1 VRSAIAL
8 TCASRWPRAR
18 RCRFCGID
26 VAAHR
31 IGRRPGE
38 PFNTAA
44 AANADSAF
52 ARFAPRFAEMET
64 EETRMRTSI
73 MTMWV
78 ISALAIGQA
87 SFAQPAPEP
96 SGRTAPSTEPA
107 AVSDAE
113 LDTFATIYVDLLETA
128 AKFEAEMSSAQT
140 EEQAQAVKQ
149 RVQTESVA
157 KVAQHG
163 WTPEKFNSVSEAI
176 NRTPGLADKAVK
188 LIEEKS

>member
-1 VRSAIAL
+1 
-8 TCASRWPRAR
+8 
-18 RCRFCGID
+18 
-26 VAAHR
+26 
-31 IGRRPGE
+31 
-38 PFNTAA
+38 
-44 AANADSAF
+44 
-52 ARFAPRFAEMET
+52 
-64 EETRMRTSI
+64 MRTST

-78 ISALAIGQA
+78 ISALAMAQA
-87 SFAQPAPEP
+87 SFAQRAPEES
-96 SGRTAPSTEPA
+96 SGRAAPSTEAA

-113 LDTFATIYVDLLETA
+113 LDTFATIYVDLLATA

-140 EEQAQAVKQ
+140 EEQAQAVKA

-163 WTPEKFNSVSEAI
+163 WTPEKFNAVSEAI